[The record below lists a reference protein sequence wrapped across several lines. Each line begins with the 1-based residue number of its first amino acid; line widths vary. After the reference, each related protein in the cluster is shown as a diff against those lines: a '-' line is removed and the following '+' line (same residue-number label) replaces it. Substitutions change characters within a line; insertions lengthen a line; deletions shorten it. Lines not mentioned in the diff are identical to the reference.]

1 MATQGQRRAEARRAV
16 RQLRTFYRTADTA
29 GERVERELD
38 RLVKRKT
45 LITVDQL
52 ATLQD
57 KIEAWVKAVD
67 VFQKGYA
74 SLAVAIGAIP
84 S

>member
-1 MATQGQRRAEARRAV
+1 MATQGQRRAEARRAI

-38 RLVKRKT
+38 RLTKRKT

-52 ATLQD
+52 APTQN
-57 KIEAWVKAVD
+57 KIEAWVKAIET
-67 VFQKGYA
+67 FQKGYA
-74 SLAVAIGAIP
+74 SLAIAIGAIP

>member
-1 MATQGQRRAEARRAV
+1 MATQGQRRAESRNAV
-16 RQLRTFYRTADTA
+16 RQIRKFYRTADTM

-45 LITVDQL
+45 LITPDQL
-52 ATLQD
+52 RTLMQRIKD
-57 KIEAWVKAVD
+57 YIDAVQTVSNSTAD
-67 VFQKGYA
+67 
-74 SLAVAIGAIP
+74 LAEMIALIP